1 MVQLDQTVKS
11 GQTINTICAILWLS
25 CLLAMFTGCAWT
37 MSPDRSKRISNCL
50 EQCNSQD
57 GRSSAPDSNA
67 AQGDWGTKDNRTPCE
82 RKCRAK

>member
-1 MVQLDQTVKS
+1 MDQPARRGQTVK
-11 GQTINTICAILWLS
+11 NFLAIFWLS

-67 AQGDWGTKDNRTPCE
+67 AQGNWGTKDSRTPCE
-82 RKCRAK
+82 RKCHAK